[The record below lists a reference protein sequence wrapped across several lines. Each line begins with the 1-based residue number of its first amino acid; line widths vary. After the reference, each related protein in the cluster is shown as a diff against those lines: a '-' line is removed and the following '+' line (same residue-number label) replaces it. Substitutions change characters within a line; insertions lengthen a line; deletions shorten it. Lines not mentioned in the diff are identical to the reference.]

1 MQRHQNDPDGIAWRQ
16 NRDFESLLQRLN
28 DGTEAIGPFNKAR
41 ESSPSGEGQEV
52 VAAEVVDSAR
62 SADEGADADATKR
75 ETKKKKKKKRRV
87 LQDAEEEE
95 EEEEEDAARDK
106 RERKKRKKSKSD
118 VPGDDASN
126 AREAHAVPASES
138 TPVPVAAPAPI
149 RALYVVHLHVRL
161 SARAHGVCVLF
172 PSTVRITARAPT
184 APASSQPSAWLRPT
198 RPRSPKSSA
207 SRPPHLPPQPPPPPP
222 PLHLRSPPQRLRF
235 RLSVLRPMFA
245 KKTRC
250 RN

>member
-1 MQRHQNDPDGIAWRQ
+1 MLGIGMQRHQNDPDGIAWRQ

-28 DGTEAIGPFNKAR
+28 EGTEAIGPFYKAR

-52 VAAEVVDSAR
+52 VAAEVVDSAH
-62 SADEGADADATKR
+62 DADATKR
-75 ETKKKKKKKRRV
+75 ETKKKKDKKRRV
-87 LQDAEEEE
+87 LQDAE

-126 AREAHAVPASES
+126 AREAHAAPTSES

-207 SRPPHLPPQPPPPPP
+207 SRPPRLPPPPPPP

-235 RLSVLRPMFA
+235 RLSVLRPTFA